1 MRNSEA
7 ISYTSKFKIIIVQ
20 KGSRIQINEEHASS
34 KKKKKSFRR
43 IRNIFMKL
51 ILIYKKITSR
61 KLCFRLTPRDKS
73 SNYVFQSQFTIEL
86 RLNCVCRIFRG
97 KKNSCVL

>member
-34 KKKKKSFRR
+34 KKKKK
-43 IRNIFMKL
+43 IF
-51 ILIYKKITSR
+51 
-61 KLCFRLTPRDKS
+61 
-73 SNYVFQSQFTIEL
+73 Q
-86 RLNCVCRIFRG
+86 
-97 KKNSCVL
+97 KNLEYFYETYSYL

>member
-7 ISYTSKFKIIIVQ
+7 IFYTSKFKIIIVQ

-51 ILIYKKITSR
+51 ILIYKKTRNPLPSAATAR
-61 KLCFRLTPRDKS
+61 PPAVARFAR
-73 SNYVFQSQFTIEL
+73 
-86 RLNCVCRIFRG
+86 
-97 KKNSCVL
+97 